1 MASDPMDLTV
11 IFRITSGSVCR
22 LQHSVTAVA
31 VMSLLPI
38 ASNTQHSTSS
48 NMRRRA
54 SFISVT
60 NQSAHFITA
69 HSGQM
74 AQNSGGG
81 PSFCSVASSVLCV
94 TRVWRY
100 W

>member
-11 IFRITSGSVCR
+11 IFSITSGSVCR

-60 NQSAHFITA
+60 NQGAPFH
-69 HSGQM
+69 
-74 AQNSGGG
+74 
-81 PSFCSVASSVLCV
+81 ASSHWTDGADLRRWAAVLLRCLQRVVCGV
-94 TRVWRY
+94 TGE
-100 W
+100 